1 MLRKKIADMLKD
13 ALKNCMAQDILPR
26 DSEIDP
32 IIEIPR
38 EKGHGDYAT
47 TVAFLLAKE
56 ARKSPE
62 EIAQALI
69 RNMNASALC
78 RDVTIAAR
86 GFINFHVHDHV
97 FRDELAEIA
106 HKGLEYFFPN
116 VGAGTKVVLE
126 FVSANPTGPLHIGH
140 GRGAAVGDVL
150 ANILKRTG
158 YDVASE
164 YYVNDAGKQI
174 NTLGTSV
181 YLRWKQLQGDEV
193 DYPQNLYQ
201 GTYVR
206 DIATML
212 LSGKHAVPVEEEDA
226 IAFMARFAADL
237 VLAGIRKDLED
248 FHVHFDSY
256 YSENS
261 LYERGLVDATIE
273 ALKERGCLYEE
284 EGALW
289 FKTSVLGDE
298 KDRVIIKSDGEKT
311 YLASD
316 MAYHRDKFDR
326 GFQTLIDIWGSD
338 HHGYIDRLKASIEAL
353 GRSKDDLKV
362 LLIQFV
368 TLLKEGK
375 PVGMSTRSGQFTTL
389 REVMDEVG
397 ADASRFFF
405 LTRKSDAH
413 LEFDLDLAKK
423 TSNENPVYYVQYA
436 HARIESIFRMARDSG
451 IDVSS
456 LEKSN
461 TTLLALPE
469 ETDLIKAILNFFD
482 LLEVSARSLEPHR
495 ITFYLI
501 DLVGKFHSYYNKARV
516 LGNAPDLTIA
526 RLTLLLVLQK
536 IIREGL
542 HILGVSAPERM
553 ERQGDG
559 GSGPA

>member
-1 MLRKKIADMLKD
+1 MIRKRIADMLKD
-13 ALKNCMAQDILPR
+13 ALESCKAQGLLPQDI
-26 DSEIDP
+26 DIDP
-32 IIEIPR
+32 AIEIPR
-38 EKGHGDYAT
+38 EKGHGDFAS
-47 TVAFLLAKE
+47 TVAFLLAKR

-62 EIAQALI
+62 EIARSLI
-69 RNMNASALC
+69 AHMNGSALC
-78 RDVTIAAR
+78 RDITIAAR
-86 GFINFHVHDHV
+86 GFINFHVHDRV
-97 FRDELAEIA
+97 FLDELAEIMTTN
-106 HKGLEYFFPN
+106 LEDFFPQ
-116 VGAGTKVVLE
+116 VGAGAKVILE
-126 FVSANPTGPLHIGH
+126 FVSANPTGPLHVGH

-150 ANILKRTG
+150 ANLLKRTG
-158 YDVASE
+158 YDVVAE
-164 YYVNDAGKQI
+164 YYVNDAGRQI

-181 YLRWKQLQGDEV
+181 YLRWKELQGQTV
-193 DYPQNLYQ
+193 DYPSNLYQ
-201 GTYVR
+201 GAYVR
-206 DIATML
+206 DIAAML
-212 LSGKHAVPVEEEDA
+212 LSGDQPLPSRDEDA
-226 IAFMARFAADL
+226 IAYMARFAADL
-237 VLAGIRKDLED
+237 VLAGIRKDLAD

-273 ALKERGCLYEE
+273 ALRQKSCLYEQ

-289 FKTSVLGDE
+289 FKTATLGDE

-316 MAYHRDKFDR
+316 MAYHRDKFER

-338 HHGYIDRLKASIEAL
+338 HHGYIERLKASIEAL
-353 GRSKDDLKV
+353 GRNRDDLKV

-368 TLLKEGK
+368 SLVKDGK

-397 ADASRFFF
+397 VDATRFFF

-436 HARIESIFRMARDSG
+436 HARIESIFRTAREGGVDLSSLAKA
-451 IDVSS
+451 DVS
-456 LEKSN
+456 
-461 TTLLALPE
+461 LLSLPE

-482 LLEVSARSLEPHR
+482 LLEASARNLEPHR

-516 LGNAPDLTIA
+516 LGNAPDLTLA
-526 RLTLLLVLQK
+526 RLALLSVLQRV
-536 IIREGL
+536 IREGL
-542 HILGVSAPERM
+542 HILGVSAPDKM
-553 ERQGDG
+553 ERQAGEE
-559 GSGPA
+559 